1 MKHTERDTD
10 IIKVQKVDIISDTT
24 ILVSKYN
31 GLDIEYTINNPKL
44 VYFLKNDKIELA
56 IKLID
61 LMYTEDLEQINIDII
76 NSRGRTVNGVR
87 KPYNKKVSTNK
98 PIETLRD
105 VAYQYLVK
113 FNKLPNECDATI
125 DNLFDL
131 DYYKNP
137 DTYYRYKNFIEK
149 CRDIKKFDY
158 SKLTQDETADL
169 LYKKYRIRNQ
179 NESNEKRKQSL

>member
-1 MKHTERDTD
+1 MKHRERDTD

-24 ILVSKYN
+24 VAVLKYN
-31 GLDIEYTINNPKL
+31 NLDINYTVNNPKI
-44 VYFLKNDKIELA
+44 VQFLRTDKVELA

-76 NSRGRTVNGVR
+76 NNRGRASRG
-87 KPYNKKVSTNK
+87 PYNKKVTTNK

-105 VAYQYLVK
+105 VIYKYLVK

-137 DTYYRYKNFIEK
+137 DTYFRYKNFIEK

-158 SKLTQDETADL
+158 SHLTQDETADL
-169 LYKKYRIRNQ
+169 LYKKYRIKNQ
-179 NESNEKRKQSL
+179 NAANEKRKQQSL